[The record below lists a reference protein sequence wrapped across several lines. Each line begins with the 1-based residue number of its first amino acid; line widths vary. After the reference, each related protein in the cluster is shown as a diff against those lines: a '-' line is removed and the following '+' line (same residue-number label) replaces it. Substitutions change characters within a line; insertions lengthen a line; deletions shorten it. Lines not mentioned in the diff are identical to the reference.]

1 MNLRLVAWTAAAFV
15 LLVCRIGQ
23 AHDVIVEQRVD
34 VAIHPS
40 GDRLMVQLHVPIN
53 ALAEAKLP
61 VLPNGALDEEHIAQ
75 SLDVVGADVARNFD
89 LWHNGAAFPPSHI
102 AAHVGADRR
111 SVDVELAYATAAT
124 NGFSARLNAFTGTP
138 LQPVRTIAQYV
149 PVSGDPQI
157 ASVAGPA
164 RRVAFDPGTA
174 EAVSQVA
181 ARALTA
187 VLSLGDHVLW
197 LLCVLLP
204 VRRARPAATLVVAL
218 IAGQLVAIIGS
229 ALTPH
234 EIGPVG
240 AFASLVAAS
249 ALVMAALQTI
259 VGARERWVL
268 VLTAM
273 FGVLSGCTFGGL
285 LVDIGPF
292 AGSHQPAAFVM
303 FPLVVALGELWI
315 AAVAWGV
322 RTWLASA
329 GIGDGVT
336 TIVASVLI
344 AHTAIHR
351 MLDRG
356 QRLVQSGVVNSMR
369 VVTWLTLGWAAAMGV
384 IALVELLRQRG
395 ATARARPSSPQR
407 A

>member
-1 MNLRLVAWTAAAFV
+1 MT
-15 LLVCRIGQ
+15 
-23 AHDVIVEQRVD
+23 
-34 VAIHPS
+34 
-40 GDRLMVQLHVPIN
+40 
-53 ALAEAKLP
+53 
-61 VLPNGALDEEHIAQ
+61 
-75 SLDVVGADVARNFD
+75 
-89 LWHNGAAFPPSHI
+89 
-102 AAHVGADRR
+102 
-111 SVDVELAYATAAT
+111 
-124 NGFSARLNAFTGTP
+124 
-138 LQPVRTIAQYV
+138 
-149 PVSGDPQI
+149 
-157 ASVAGPA
+157 
-164 RRVAFDPGTA
+164 
-174 EAVSQVA
+174 
-181 ARALTA
+181 
-187 VLSLGDHVLW
+187 
-197 LLCVLLP
+197 
-204 VRRARPAATLVVAL
+204 
-218 IAGQLVAIIGS
+218 
-229 ALTPH
+229 
-234 EIGPVG
+234 
-240 AFASLVAAS
+240 
-249 ALVMAALQTI
+249 ALQTI